1 MAECF
6 YCGSD
11 KRLTRAHLFQQFI
24 RDELQNESQDITMAH
39 SGVDGQGLDL
49 DRIYR
54 GDIRSRDVKTLCQ
67 DCNGKWM
74 EPIERAAAPALA
86 SIMRSGGFP
95 PRSEL
100 FRVAHWAVIV
110 NALAT
115 QTTGRF
121 DVPVDHRRA
130 IRYSRTGQPKNFG
143 THFVWTLDTYPSV
156 TFDSMRFVVGAD
168 TEGDEQSVTWFSAL
182 HAGPIV
188 MITSEFT
195 LNTMIARE
203 LHLSGIE
210 SYLGTVESHLLC
222 IPDAIRKGTASP
234 EGLVTPSHRKVQE
247 LYRKVAGPNANYIT
261 SSAGNEMVSIDGLQW
276 NPTYGFDYGDTLVD
290 MRSEL
295 DLNYLDG
302 VFET

>member
-11 KRLTRAHLFQQFI
+11 KKMTRAHLFQQFI
-24 RDELQNESQDITMAH
+24 RDALQNESQDITMAH
-39 SGVDGQGLDL
+39 SGIQGQGLDL
-49 DRIYR
+49 DVIYR
-54 GDIRSRDVKTLCQ
+54 GDIRAKHVKILCQ

-74 EPIERAAAPALA
+74 EPIEQAAAPVLA
-86 SIMRSGGFP
+86 SIMRDRGLP
-95 PRSEL
+95 PRSDL
-100 FRVAHWAVIV
+100 FQVAHWAVIV

-121 DVPVDHRRA
+121 DIPVEHRRA

-143 THFVWTLDTYPSV
+143 THFVWTLDNHPSV

-168 TEGDEQSVTWFSAL
+168 AEGDEQSVTWFSAL
-182 HAGPIV
+182 HAGPLV

-210 SYLGTVESHLLC
+210 SYLGTVESNLLC
-222 IPDAIRKGTASP
+222 VPDAIRRGTASP
-234 EGLVTPSHRKVQE
+234 EGLVTPSHHAVQE
-247 LYRKVAGPNANYIT
+247 LYRKVVGPNADYNT
-261 SSAGNEMVSIDGLQW
+261 SSAGNEMVSIDRLQC

-290 MRSEL
+290 VRASL
-295 DLNYLDG
+295 DLSYLDR